1 MCEIISGVILAEI
14 VKSNHSSTL
23 GVATLGESI
32 VFFSGVLA
40 EVQIPRQSS
49 PISITSIYKSVFCL
63 HTSVSREAM
72 SQFSNLKYTDP
83 FHIHGSTVISMV
95 IAV

>member
-1 MCEIISGVILAEI
+1 MNCRRRELVLTSGRFCVRFGVILAEI

-40 EVQIPRQSS
+40 EVQILRRSS
-49 PISITSIYKSVFCL
+49 PISITSIYNSVF
-63 HTSVSREAM
+63 
-72 SQFSNLKYTDP
+72 
-83 FHIHGSTVISMV
+83 
-95 IAV
+95 

>member
-1 MCEIISGVILAEI
+1 MNCRCRELVLTSGQFCVRLSGVILAEI

-32 VFFSGVLA
+32 VFFSDVLA

-49 PISITSIYKSVFCL
+49 PISITSIYNSVF
-63 HTSVSREAM
+63 
-72 SQFSNLKYTDP
+72 
-83 FHIHGSTVISMV
+83 
-95 IAV
+95 

>member
-1 MCEIISGVILAEI
+1 MNCSRPRIGVNKWSVLCEIISGVILAEI

-32 VFFSGVLA
+32 VFFSDVLA

-49 PISITSIYKSVFCL
+49 PISITSIYNSVF
-63 HTSVSREAM
+63 
-72 SQFSNLKYTDP
+72 
-83 FHIHGSTVISMV
+83 
-95 IAV
+95 

>member
-32 VFFSGVLA
+32 VFFSDVLA
-40 EVQIPRQSS
+40 EVRIPTEK
-49 PISITSIYKSVFCL
+49 ITAVELEWVKFITHWY
-63 HTSVSREAM
+63 H
-72 SQFSNLKYTDP
+72 
-83 FHIHGSTVISMV
+83 STPGWYCGIKITIDITVLPWI
-95 IAV
+95 

>member
-1 MCEIISGVILAEI
+1 MLLLGTELPGWYLVLPRRGNHPGSEIISGDILAEI

-49 PISITSIYKSVFCL
+49 PISITSIYNSVF
-63 HTSVSREAM
+63 
-72 SQFSNLKYTDP
+72 
-83 FHIHGSTVISMV
+83 
-95 IAV
+95 

>member
-1 MCEIISGVILAEI
+1 MNCSRRELVLTSGQFLCEIISGVILAEI

-32 VFFSGVLA
+32 VFFSDVLA

-49 PISITSIYKSVFCL
+49 PISITTPYSDFNVCTL
-63 HTSVSREAM
+63 PCHAR
-72 SQFSNLKYTDP
+72 Q
-83 FHIHGSTVISMV
+83 
-95 IAV
+95 

>member
-40 EVQIPRQSS
+40 GVQIPRQSS
-49 PISITSIYKSVFCL
+49 QVSTTPYSDFNVCTSPC
-63 HTSVSREAM
+63 HAR
-72 SQFSNLKYTDP
+72 Q
-83 FHIHGSTVISMV
+83 
-95 IAV
+95 